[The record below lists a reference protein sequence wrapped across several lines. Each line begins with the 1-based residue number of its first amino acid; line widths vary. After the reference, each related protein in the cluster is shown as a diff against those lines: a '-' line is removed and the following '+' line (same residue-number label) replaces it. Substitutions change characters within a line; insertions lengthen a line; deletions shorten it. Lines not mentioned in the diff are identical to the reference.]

1 LVPYTD
7 PGVPLAK
14 AIRQGVEEFQQGHG
28 VLPRVIL
35 LQNHGLI
42 AIGGTAGAVEATTRM
57 AEKSAKIF
65 LGAASLG
72 GPVFLPETQVRRISA
87 RPDELYRQ
95 KALKLA

>member
-1 LVPYTD
+1 VPYTD
-7 PGVPLAK
+7 PGVTLAK
-14 AIRQGVEEFQQGHG
+14 AIRTGVENFEKEQGR
-28 VLPRVIL
+28 LPRMIL

-42 AIGGTAGAVEATTRM
+42 AIGPSAGAVEATTKM

-72 GPVFLPETQVRRISA
+72 GPVFMPEAQVRRISG

-95 KALKLA
+95 KVLKLE

>member
-1 LVPYTD
+1 
-7 PGVPLAK
+7 LAK
-14 AIRQGVEEFQQGHG
+14 AIRTGVENFEKEQGR
-28 VLPRVIL
+28 LPRMIL

-42 AIGGTAGAVEATTRM
+42 AIGPSAGAVEATTKM

-72 GPVFLPETQVRRISA
+72 GPVFMPESQVRRISG

-95 KALKLA
+95 KVLKLE